1 MEFINAHLKE
11 SIYLKKFP
19 IEQENFIVISGCSGG
34 GKSTLIAELS
44 RQGFLVVQEPGRQ
57 IVKEQMV
64 IDGDAL
70 PWLNF
75 DKFLELAL
83 SRYVYNYNSLV
94 GTQQLVFFDR
104 SIVDALQY
112 TTNQPEYFK
121 NAANQ
126 FRYNSTVFLVPPWEE
141 LYANDAERKH
151 DFNEAKKEFEELLIK
166 YADLGYEIVLI
177 PKVDTQQRVKF
188 ILKKLGVSL

>member
-1 MEFINAHLKE
+1 
-11 SIYLKKFP
+11 
-19 IEQENFIVISGCSGG
+19 
-34 GKSTLIAELS
+34 
-44 RQGFLVVQEPGRQ
+44 VQEPGRQ

>member
-1 MEFINAHLKE
+1 VEFINAHLKE